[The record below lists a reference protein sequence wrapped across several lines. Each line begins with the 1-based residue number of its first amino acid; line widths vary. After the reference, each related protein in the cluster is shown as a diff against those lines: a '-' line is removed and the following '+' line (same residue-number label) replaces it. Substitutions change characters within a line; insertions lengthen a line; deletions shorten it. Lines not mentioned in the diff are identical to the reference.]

1 MYSILDTHREA
12 ANMRG
17 TRSSKPVAADAPKD
31 TPSSKSKYTVSSKSG
46 EPSKLFILPRSA
58 TADARIVSLPHPQ
71 NGQPSRYLVCP
82 ETGLYEF
89 TKVAAPKTAPRSWLV
104 ASANTDKE
112 KQSRID
118 SAETSAS
125 ADLFLATRADPLFL
139 LLPALIDAKS
149 ARASSEQKRLFLSFD
164 DYVDKLPE
172 ESSNLWEIA
181 RWPKTKA
188 LLESRLAAI
197 CDTVDAGDES
207 MFRVSE
213 EKLFS
218 VILSKATRLASGGLP
233 ASVEEKF
240 VQKALEAP
248 ILLRSAS
255 NVAGAAAGVAATLE
269 GAESG
274 TSTPKTESTE
284 STESQSSTATDS
296 LTFSAVS
303 QSSTAASSFSEDDV
317 AVTTAMTASP
327 EVVQLQRLRV
337 AFSFICA
344 SYIPQ
349 AIAEQLK
356 QSLSNNATCKTD
368 FEPLDAYMTEL
379 EKLRKETMATR
390 PTGDFSRKRV
400 RDEEEDEARLEKKR
414 KIEEEKKRKA
424 TESRGVR
431 DLKKVN
437 TTGMKKLSAFF
448 TKK

>member
-1 MYSILDTHREA
+1 
-12 ANMRG
+12 MRG

-31 TPSSKSKYTVSSKSG
+31 TPSSKSKYTVSSKLG
-46 EPSKLFILPRSA
+46 EPSKLFVLPRSA

-89 TKVAAPKTAPRSWLV
+89 TKVAAPKTAPRSWLI

-112 KQSRID
+112 QQSRTD

-139 LLPALIDAKS
+139 LLPAFIHAKS

-255 NVAGAAAGVAATLE
+255 NVAGAGAGVAATLK

-284 STESQSSTATDS
+284 SQSSAATDS
-296 LTFSAVS
+296 STFSAVS
-303 QSSTAASSFSEDDV
+303 QPSTAASSFSEDDV

-344 SYIPQ
+344 SCIPQ

-356 QSLSNNATCKTD
+356 QSLSNDATCKTD

-414 KIEEEKKRKA
+414 KMEEEKKRRA